1 MHLPI
6 IKVRLSANRS
16 LIMVGYA
23 PRVAERFHLSED
35 KLLDHLLTD
44 GFALLGPYVF
54 TLA

>member
-1 MHLPI
+1 MRLPI
-6 IKVRLSANRS
+6 IKVRYSKSYAL
-16 LIMVGYA
+16 LMVGYA